1 MKLTAELALDQVKRN
16 KKRTLGTVM
25 ATAMATALLTAVM
38 CFVTSGYTMLENFLG
53 PGLGEYS
60 GVYMMILLIPALFL
74 GMLIICM
81 SVTVISNIYE
91 SSAGKR
97 LGEFGVLKYVGA
109 TRKQIRETVIYE
121 SLWISLSAIP
131 LGLLSG
137 TLIGFLGV
145 LTAGHCVSYFNDL
158 SKSIIMRP
166 FAFSLDFH
174 VSVITYIAAAIF
186 SLAVVLISAGKPA
199 RKSGKITAIQCIKAT
214 RNDSSHAVKV
224 KDNRIIEKLLGYEGN
239 LACKNIERNRKE
251 YRSSVRALALSI
263 ALVLLAGSFEKQAH
277 GAIEWMTGMGNDM
290 LVDYTS
296 ARNETINEKTQK
308 PQVEIVNP
316 ISYETAEEITARLRA
331 YKPEF
336 AVLGVGSDRETFKT
350 IPDKEGM
357 TEEFLA
363 IKGVINEYGE
373 IKSELVTVDSENYR
387 LLCEKA
393 GVPVGSNILINSYAY
408 NDNGE
413 MKSVN
418 PSNGNLSEIT
428 LVDSADGIRIIPIQ
442 GFLTAEDL
450 TSNAFGGIA
459 QTPIRVIVA
468 AGDARYF
475 TWYSDPDD
483 DADYEKYARGIM
495 DEYYPVL
502 TEDSYAEQGFS
513 VRISRADQ
521 MIKVMNIAI
530 ILGEILLTGL
540 IILLVVMGF
549 AGAISTLSANLKMRR
564 KEFAVLKS
572 VGMTRASLEKM
583 ILSESILCSVRASI
597 TGFLAGTL
605 LPWLI
610 NHFVRRVFPVKYEL
624 PVMSL
629 FAGILVVFL
638 IMFLV
643 TKAEIRKLRGQNIIE
658 DIRMELI

>member
-25 ATAMATALLTAVM
+25 ATSMATALLTAAM

-97 LGEFGVLKYVGA
+97 LGEFGVLKCVGA

-145 LTAGHCVSYFNDL
+145 LTAGHYVSYFNDL

-199 RKSGKITAIQCIKAT
+199 RK
-214 RNDSSHAVKV
+214 
-224 KDNRIIEKLLGYEGN
+224 Y
-239 LACKNIERNRKE
+239 
-251 YRSSVRALALSI
+251 
-263 ALVLLAGSFEKQAH
+263 
-277 GAIEWMTGMGNDM
+277 
-290 LVDYTS
+290 
-296 ARNETINEKTQK
+296 
-308 PQVEIVNP
+308 
-316 ISYETAEEITARLRA
+316 
-331 YKPEF
+331 
-336 AVLGVGSDRETFKT
+336 
-350 IPDKEGM
+350 
-357 TEEFLA
+357 
-363 IKGVINEYGE
+363 
-373 IKSELVTVDSENYR
+373 
-387 LLCEKA
+387 
-393 GVPVGSNILINSYAY
+393 
-408 NDNGE
+408 
-413 MKSVN
+413 
-418 PSNGNLSEIT
+418 
-428 LVDSADGIRIIPIQ
+428 
-442 GFLTAEDL
+442 
-450 TSNAFGGIA
+450 
-459 QTPIRVIVA
+459 
-468 AGDARYF
+468 
-475 TWYSDPDD
+475 
-483 DADYEKYARGIM
+483 
-495 DEYYPVL
+495 
-502 TEDSYAEQGFS
+502 
-513 VRISRADQ
+513 
-521 MIKVMNIAI
+521 
-530 ILGEILLTGL
+530 
-540 IILLVVMGF
+540 
-549 AGAISTLSANLKMRR
+549 
-564 KEFAVLKS
+564 
-572 VGMTRASLEKM
+572 
-583 ILSESILCSVRASI
+583 
-597 TGFLAGTL
+597 
-605 LPWLI
+605 
-610 NHFVRRVFPVKYEL
+610 FVRRVFPVKYEL

-629 FAGILVVFL
+629 FAGIFIVFL